1 MKKVLMAALVCGVAQ
16 TGWAYDESEPDS
28 IALNELSEVVVK
40 AVKAQKYAPFAVSR
54 IGKEEVQQFARSGQ
68 ELPFLLSRTPGVT
81 AWSENGLGTGTT
93 YMRLRGSGDSRI
105 NVTLDGVSLNSPE
118 DQCVFWANMN
128 SYAALLGGM
137 QVQRGVG
144 TSTNGDGAF
153 GGSVVLS
160 TATPGLVPSAQ
171 VSASYGSHG
180 TYNAGGKFS
189 SGLMGNHWMLD
200 GAYHHTG
207 TDGYVH
213 GTGGQSGSYYGGLT
227 YVNTD
232 GTLKLSYK
240 NIGNYEKTGQAWNGV
255 TAGNDD
261 YSMNAYDGVRTYA
274 DMYRL
279 GLGKYNSLYE
289 RFEPDWNGGWTTER
303 YRLADGTLWDKTT
316 DNFRQNHNLLNL
328 AWRINDFWSTS
339 ATLHYTH
346 GHGYYDEFRYQ
357 NKLKKFGLSNFVLS
371 DGSVLK
377 KTDFVRQKGLTQDT
391 YGMVWNVNYQ
401 DRRWDVMAGASFRN
415 FEGNHWGYLTYV
427 ANEEL
432 RQEVLADGK
441 YKYYDSDATKADNQ
455 LFLKGTYHLTSA
467 WDVFA
472 DVQYRHVG
480 FMTNGINDKFYEEGN
495 AYYNQSLNIKKQYD
509 FINPKAGL
517 SYHNGGHNAYL
528 SYALSHREP
537 ERNNFT
543 DNGAYPAPKA
553 ESLHDV
559 EAGYGFNSGRWH
571 AAASLYA
578 MLYHNQFVQTGAV
591 SDIGESLTTNIA
603 RSHRLGV
610 ELSAGVKVTQW
621 LDLEANAALSRN
633 RIKDFTEVVE
643 TYDGDWNDMAPTEV
657 HYDNSTLAFSPS
669 AIVNGFA
676 DFHFKGFKATWH
688 TNLVSR
694 QYLDNTECKERSL
707 PKYSQTNVYLSYDLK
722 CGRKGL
728 KNTVLGVNFNNIFNR
743 HYAAGGW
750 VYSAIVGDDYPQD
763 SRYYQIGYIPMA
775 GFTVMGHV
783 TLKF

>member
-1 MKKVLMAALVCGVAQ
+1 MKKVFLAALVCGVAQ

-171 VSASYGSHG
+171 VSASYGSYG

-432 RQEVLADGK
+432 RHEVLADGK

-517 SYHNGGHNAYL
+517 SYHNGGHNVYL

-559 EAGYGFNSGRWH
+559 EAGYSFGNETWH
-571 AAASLYA
+571 AGAGLYA

-610 ELSAGVKVTQW
+610 ELSAGVKVAQW
-621 LDLEANAALSRN
+621 MDLEANAALSRN

-669 AIVNGFA
+669 AVVNGFA

-694 QYLDNTECKERSL
+694 QYLDNTACRERSL

-728 KNTVLGVNFNNIFNR
+728 KSTVLGVNFNNIFNR

-750 VYSAIVGDDYPQD
+750 VYSAIVGEDYPQD

>member
-1 MKKVLMAALVCGVAQ
+1 MAALVCGVAQ

-171 VSASYGSHG
+171 VSASYGSYG

-227 YVNTD
+227 YVNND

-694 QYLDNTECKERSL
+694 QYLDNTACKERSL

-728 KNTVLGVNFNNIFNR
+728 KSTVLGVNFNNIFNR

-775 GFTVMGHV
+775 GFTVMGHI

>member
-1 MKKVLMAALVCGVAQ
+1 
-16 TGWAYDESEPDS
+16 
-28 IALNELSEVVVK
+28 
-40 AVKAQKYAPFAVSR
+40 
-54 IGKEEVQQFARSGQ
+54 
-68 ELPFLLSRTPGVT
+68 
-81 AWSENGLGTGTT
+81 
-93 YMRLRGSGDSRI
+93 
-105 NVTLDGVSLNSPE
+105 
-118 DQCVFWANMN
+118 
-128 SYAALLGGM
+128 
-137 QVQRGVG
+137 
-144 TSTNGDGAF
+144 
-153 GGSVVLS
+153 
-160 TATPGLVPSAQ
+160 
-171 VSASYGSHG
+171 
-180 TYNAGGKFS
+180 
-189 SGLMGNHWMLD
+189 
-200 GAYHHTG
+200 
-207 TDGYVH
+207 
-213 GTGGQSGSYYGGLT
+213 
-227 YVNTD
+227 
-232 GTLKLSYK
+232 
-240 NIGNYEKTGQAWNGV
+240 
-255 TAGNDD
+255 
-261 YSMNAYDGVRTYA
+261 
-274 DMYRL
+274 
-279 GLGKYNSLYE
+279 
-289 RFEPDWNGGWTTER
+289 
-303 YRLADGTLWDKTT
+303 
-316 DNFRQNHNLLNL
+316 
-328 AWRINDFWSTS
+328 
-339 ATLHYTH
+339 
-346 GHGYYDEFRYQ
+346 
-357 NKLKKFGLSNFVLS
+357 
-371 DGSVLK
+371 
-377 KTDFVRQKGLTQDT
+377 
-391 YGMVWNVNYQ
+391 
-401 DRRWDVMAGASFRN
+401 
-415 FEGNHWGYLTYV
+415 
-427 ANEEL
+427 
-432 RQEVLADGK
+432 
-441 YKYYDSDATKADNQ
+441 
-455 LFLKGTYHLTSA
+455 
-467 WDVFA
+467 
-472 DVQYRHVG
+472 
-480 FMTNGINDKFYEEGN
+480 MTNGINDKFYEEGN

-728 KNTVLGVNFNNIFNR
+728 KSTVLGVNFNNIFNR